1 MWNISSKYKDFYQLS
16 FGINLVRSPDATE
29 IRKGGRA
36 ACNLSLHFDII
47 PNPLE
52 FSILFCGGVC
62 HKLQTYNCEKIIQ
75 EWKKHSKSIDIIGI
89 LMPFKW
95 SINFVIYSK

>member
-1 MWNISSKYKDFYQLS
+1 MIKCILCKDNFKVCEILVDKYKDFYQLS
-16 FGINLVRSPDATE
+16 FGINLVQSPDATE

-36 ACNLSLHFDII
+36 ACNLSINSDII

-52 FSILFCGGVC
+52 FSILLCKDIC

-75 EWKKHSKSIDIIGI
+75 EWKKHSKALIS
-89 LMPFKW
+89 LVF
-95 SINFVIYSK
+95 

>member
-1 MWNISSKYKDFYQLS
+1 MVKCILCKNNFKVCEILVYKDKDFYQLS

-52 FSILFCGGVC
+52 FSILLCGGVC

-75 EWKKHSKSIDIIGI
+75 EWKKHSN
-89 LMPFKW
+89 FK
-95 SINFVIYSK
+95 N